1 MTNILIIAVVGLIV
15 GLSGGY
21 IYKEKKKGHRCI
33 GCPSGGSCK
42 DCCCHCEE
50 HK

>member
-21 IYKEKKKGHRCI
+21 IYKEKKKGTRCI
-33 GCPSGGSCK
+33 GCPRDALSVSCGGSVAFS
-42 DCCCHCEE
+42 
-50 HK
+50 